1 MQKIYF
7 IFAAILGLLTAI
19 GPLCTDF
26 YLPALPEIAAQ
37 FDTTATLTQL
47 SLTSALAGLGVG
59 QLIFGPISDRTGR
72 KAPLIFSLMLFV
84 AASVLCAITHDIYA
98 LIGWRF
104 LQGLAGA
111 GGSVLARSIAR
122 DNYQGTVLTQF
133 FALLMTV
140 NGIAPVFSPVLGG
153 YLSSRFDWRM
163 LFWVM
168 AATGIVLA
176 IVSLLF
182 VRESLQKPQ
191 KHTLLLNTAKSVIR
205 NRQFIRY
212 CLIQAFMMAG
222 LFSYI
227 GSSSFVFQTEY
238 GLSPLSFSLIFG
250 INGLGLVF
258 AALIFSWLARRYRAE
273 ALLRTGLTLA
283 VIAAMSTLALA
294 WLNATLPVLI
304 ALFFTIAFNSGI
316 STLAGAKAMNAVE
329 AGESGT
335 ASAVLG
341 MLMFLFGGLA
351 TPLAGIGGESMI
363 KMTLAVLVSYVI
375 ALALTRAANA
385 GASASR

>member
-1 MQKIYF
+1 MQKISF

-176 IVSLLF
+176 IVSLVF

-273 ALLRTGLTLA
+273 ALLRTGLALA

-316 STLAGAKAMNAVE
+316 STLAGAEAMNAVE

>member
-1 MQKIYF
+1 MQKKSF

-176 IVSLLF
+176 IVSLVF

-212 CLIQAFMMAG
+212 CLTQAFMMAG

-316 STLAGAKAMNAVE
+316 STLAGAEAMNAVE